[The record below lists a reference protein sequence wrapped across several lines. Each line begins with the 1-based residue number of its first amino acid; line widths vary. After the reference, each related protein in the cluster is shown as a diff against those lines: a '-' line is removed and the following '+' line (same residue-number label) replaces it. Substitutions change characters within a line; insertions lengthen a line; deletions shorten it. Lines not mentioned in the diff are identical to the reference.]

1 MKKVLIIANLFH
13 SSPRIPGI
21 TKYLLEFGWESII
34 LTVPIGKDFRNLL
47 GFPAGFQ
54 EKVRIIEVPYHGDI
68 FWFWRKIF
76 KLFGFATNKSIL
88 NQAKERTRI
97 ASQKSF
103 IDRIFNLYQTIFGYP
118 DDERGWKKPAVR
130 VGRKLLEKEKFD
142 AIISSSSPVTAHI
155 IANQLK
161 SKYEQSSFG
170 QRKKIPWIADLRD
183 LWTQNHNYQYS
194 RVRKFFEQKLELK
207 TFKDA
212 NALVTVSPIWA
223 DRLKKLHKRDSVYTI
238 TNGFDPEK
246 VNTPPIKL
254 TPKFTI
260 TYTGQIYPLKQDP
273 SKLFIALRKLISD
286 KVINPNDIEV
296 RFYGPYQKWLEEE
309 IKKYGLSNIVKQ
321 YGIVPREIALKK
333 QWESQILLL
342 LNWEDPKEKGCYT
355 GKIFEYLTAQRPIL
369 ATGGFCGDVVEA
381 LLNKTKAGVYCS
393 KIEDIKKSLIDF
405 YFEYKQKGK
414 VSYSWRWD
422 EIQKYSYK
430 EMARKFAELLNQITE
445 HGQRN

>member
-170 QRKKIPWIADLRD
+170 QRKKIPWIADFRD
-183 LWTQNHNYQYS
+183 LWTQNHNYPYPWW
-194 RVRKFFEQKLELK
+194 RKIIERKLELK
-207 TFKDA
+207 TLLLA
-212 NALVTVSPIWA
+212 NVLITVAGSA
-223 DRLKKLHKRDSVYTI
+223 SEELGELHRGKETYTI

-246 VNTPPIKL
+246 INNPPAEL
-254 TPKFTI
+254 TSKFTI
-260 TYTGQIYPLKQDP
+260 TYTGQIYSGKHDP
-273 SKLFIALRKLISD
+273 SKLFSALKDLISD
-286 KVINPNDIEV
+286 KTINPDDIEV
-296 RFYGPYQKWLEEE
+296 RFYGPKTGWIEKEIEE
-309 IKKYGLSNIVKQ
+309 YGLISIVKQ
-321 YGIVPREIALKK
+321 YGMVPREVSLKK
-333 QWESQILLL
+333 QWESQILLK
-342 LNWEDPKEKGCYT
+342 LNWEDSRFKGDYS
-355 GKIFEYLTAQRPIL
+355 GKIFEYLAAQRPIL
-369 ATGGFCGDVVEA
+369 ATGGFGNNVTEK
-381 LLNKTKAGVYCS
+381 LLNGTKAGIYAPTV
-393 KIEDIKKSLIDF
+393 EDIRKALKEF
-405 YFEYKQKGK
+405 YLEHKQNGK
-414 VSYSWRWD
+414 VSYRGRWK
-422 EIQKYSYK
+422 EIKRYSYR
-430 EMARKFAELLNQITE
+430 EMAKKFTDVLNKIT
-445 HGQRN
+445 